1 MISIIKRLNN
11 LIRVPRSE
19 ETSYTAFWW
28 GAFYGLAALSFLVM
42 LLSGVFFRTGLPTWM
57 MASAT
62 LLIGIIAFWLFRII
76 GTLLHK
82 WISKIPA
89 FLFALFFGTI
99 CTLILARYI
108 RFGFPQHIYYL
119 GFAAI
124 IVGITFLFGSVMVL
138 YRRTSDLIALHVLSI
153 VASLALFITGGYYL
167 FYQGYDPYKVSFEQT
182 PTSLLSERGITNP
195 GEKGKYST
203 QVFTYGSGTDKRRT
217 EFRNG
222 VKYKSKTVDASRILP
237 EWKGSKAKWR
247 QRYWGFGVKK
257 FPLNGRVW
265 MPEGEGKFPVILIV
279 HGNHGME
286 EHSDPGYAY
295 LGELLSSRG
304 FITVSVDE
312 NFING
317 TWSGDFMGKEMPT
330 RGWLLLKH
338 LEQWKTWTNDP
349 SHELYQKADLD
360 NVVLAGHSRG
370 GEAVNIAALF
380 NKLSYFPD
388 NANEKFDFKFGIKGI
403 LSIAPTDKRYDR
415 RINLENI
422 NYLSIQGSYDSDEA
436 SFFGYRQYQRITF
449 TDTAFYFKSGLYVHG
464 ANHGQFNS
472 VWGQYDGGAPGKYL
486 LNIAPMMTME
496 EQQQIAKVYISA
508 FAETVLHNNPG
519 YYSLFKNAASAHD
532 WLPKQILVNTYK
544 DANTKSLIT
553 YEEDIDVTTGTI
565 AGATTMGD
573 NLKIWKESILKFR
586 DKDTQGNNAVILG
599 WEKDSTAKVASYKI
613 TFKSSLPIDPS
624 SSLLFSMAQGNVDEL
639 KDKDGDK
646 ENKKKGDES
655 SELNFQIQLMDSLGN
670 EAVINISD
678 VKKITPRLKVQYVKL
693 KGLNQENYGDVWE
706 PTMETF
712 ELPMA
717 AFTSQKVRLDHFK
730 SISLNFN
737 KTEKGVLIL
746 DEIGLK
752 NK

>member
-28 GAFYGLAALSFLVM
+28 GAFYGLAGLSLLVM
-42 LLSGVFFRTGLPTWM
+42 LLSGVFYRTGLPTWL
-57 MASAT
+57 MAGTT
-62 LLIGIIAFWLFRII
+62 LLIGIIAFWFFRII

-89 FLFALFFGTI
+89 FIFALFFGTI

-108 RFGFPQHIYYL
+108 RFGFPQHVYYF
-119 GFAAI
+119 GFAAVM
-124 IVGITFLFGSVMVL
+124 VGITFLFGSTMVL
-138 YRRTSDLIALHVLSI
+138 YKRASNLKFLHIISILASIALF
-153 VASLALFITGGYYL
+153 ASGGYYL
-167 FYQGYDPYKVSFEQT
+167 FYKGYDPYKINFEQA
-182 PTSLLSERGITNP
+182 PVPLLSAKGLTNP
-195 GEKGKYST
+195 GEKGNYTT
-203 QVFTYGSGTDKRRT
+203 QFFTYGSGTDKQRE
-217 EFRNG
+217 EFRSSNT
-222 VKYKSKTVDASRILP
+222 YKTKTVDASRLLP

-247 QRYWGFGVKK
+247 ERYWGFGVKN
-257 FPLNGRVW
+257 FPINGRVW
-265 MPEGEGKFPVILIV
+265 MPEGEGKFPIILIV

-338 LEQWKTWTNDP
+338 LEQWNTWANDP
-349 SHELYQKADLD
+349 SHELYQKADLN
-360 NVVLAGHSRG
+360 NVILAGHSRG
-370 GEAVNIAALF
+370 GEAAPIAAHF
-380 NKLSYFPD
+380 NKLSHFPD
-388 NANEKFDFKFGIKGI
+388 DANETFDFNFGIKGV

-415 RINLENI
+415 RIDLENI
-422 NYLSIQGSYDSDEA
+422 NYFSIQGSYDSDEA
-436 SFFGYRQYQRITF
+436 SFFGYRQFQRITF
-449 TDTAFYFKSGLYVHG
+449 NDSTFYFKSGLYVHG

-508 FAETVLHNNPG
+508 FAETVLHNNKD
-519 YYSLFKNAASAHD
+519 YNNLFKNSAVAQD

-544 DANTKSLIT
+544 DSDTQDLIT
-553 YEEDIDVTTGTI
+553 YEEDIDVTTGTTE
-565 AGATTMGD
+565 GATTIGN
-573 NLKIWKESILKFR
+573 NLKIWRESILKFR
-586 DKDTQGNNAVILG
+586 DKDTQANNAAVLG
-599 WEKDSTAKVASYKI
+599 WEKDSTANAASYKI
-613 TFKSSLPIDPS
+613 TFKSPIAIDS
-624 SSLLFSMAQGNVDEL
+624 SSTLLFSMAQGDASEL
-639 KDKDGDK
+639 
-646 ENKKKGDES
+646 KKGDKKSKNDNDES
-655 SELNFQIQLMDSLGN
+655 NEMNFQIQLMDSLGN
-670 EAVINISD
+670 DAVVDISNI
-678 VKKITPRLKVQYVKL
+678 KKLTPPLKVQYVKL
-693 KGLNQENYGDVWE
+693 KGLNQQNYGDTWE

-712 ELPMA
+712 ELPISVFQGA
-717 AFTSQKVRLDHFK
+717 NIPLNHLK
-730 SISLNFN
+730 SISINFN
-737 KTEKGVLIL
+737 STEKGVLIL

-752 NK
+752 R